1 MDRDAP
7 ERREEELMRG
17 WGKRQCAAA
26 TGGLVLLVVSLVSS
40 AWSLRAEPQAQPAAA
55 APKYDLLLRGGHVID
70 ARNKLS
76 AVRDVAIS
84 EGRIAAVAEKLNP
97 ADAVKTVD
105 VSGLYVAPGLIDIH
119 AHTYTGTGERRS
131 YAGDNSVYPDGFT
144 FRVGVTTVADAGC
157 AGWRNFEDFKQR
169 VIDRSKTRILAF
181 LNIVGNGM
189 RGGTYEQDLAD
200 MEVKPT
206 ADMARRFPGLI
217 VGIKTAH
224 YAGPEWAP
232 VERAVEAGTLANVP
246 VMVDFGS
253 NRPERPLAELVT
265 KKLRPGDIYT
275 HVYSGLRGE
284 QDPSGHVNPALLE
297 GRKRGVIFDVGHGGG
312 SFLWRIAVPAMKEG
326 FIPDS
331 ISTDLHIG
339 SMNAGMK
346 DMLNV
351 MDKFLAMGMSL
362 DEVIAR
368 STWNPAREIKQDALG
383 HLSVGAAADVAVL
396 RVEKGRFGLVDMY
409 GGRLDATQR
418 LMCELT
424 VRDGKVV
431 YDLNGLSRPDWR
443 TLPAGYG
450 QTGDARWDGLNPAPI
465 RR

>member
-1 MDRDAP
+1 MMTMRTAP
-7 ERREEELMRG
+7 
-17 WGKRQCAAA
+17 AA
-26 TGGLVLLVVSLVSS
+26 GVLVLLPLVWSFS
-40 AWSLRAEPQAQPAAA
+40 AGEAPQAPAAG
-55 APKYDLLLRGGHVID
+55 PKYDLLLRGGHVID

-76 AVRDVAIS
+76 AVRDVAIAN
-84 EGRIAAVAEKLNP
+84 GKIAAVDAKLNP
-97 ADAVKTVD
+97 ADALKTVD
-105 VSGLYVAPGLIDIH
+105 VSGLYVTPGLIDIH
-119 AHTYTGTGERRS
+119 AHTYAGTGERNS
-131 YAGDNSVYPDGFT
+131 YAGDNSLYPEGYT

-181 LNIVGNGM
+181 INIVGNGM
-189 RGGTYEQDLAD
+189 RDGAYEQDLAD
-200 MEVKPT
+200 MEAKPT
-206 ADMARRFPGLI
+206 ADMALRIPGLI

-224 YAGPEWAP
+224 YAAPEWAP
-232 VERAVEAGTLANVP
+232 VERAVEAGTIANVP
-246 VMVDFGS
+246 VMVDFGA
-253 NRPERPLAELVT
+253 NKPERPLAELVT

-284 QDPSGHVNPALLE
+284 LDPSGHVNPGLIE

-326 FIPDS
+326 FLPDS

-362 DEVIAR
+362 DDVVAR
-368 STWNPAREIKQDALG
+368 STWNPAKEIKQDELG
-383 HLSVGAAADVAVL
+383 HLSPGTLADVAVL
-396 RVEKGRFGLVDMY
+396 RVEKGKFGLVDMN
-409 GGRLDATQR
+409 GARMDSTERLV
-418 LMCELT
+418 CELT

-431 YDLNGLSRPDWR
+431 YDLNGISRPDLK
-443 TLPAGYG
+443 TLPADYG
-450 QTGDARWDGLNPAPI
+450 RTGDARWDGLNPG
-465 RR
+465 RSGGR